1 MAWIENL
8 EVPVIAALSMA
19 GADRQGGGRS
29 SGTHSSIRS
38 TSHTASRDPNGRA
51 RRILHVRC
59 RCHEIDEYHGHRAS
73 ALVGEV
79 VADDRRRGSDES

>member
-8 EVPVIAALSMA
+8 EVHVIVALSMA
-19 GADRQGGGRS
+19 GVDRQGGRS

-38 TSHTASRDPNGRA
+38 TSHIASRDPNGRA

-59 RCHEIDEYHGHRAS
+59 RCHEIDGYHGHRAS